1 MSQQGFQQ
9 APQQQGSQRLQSTL
23 QARMEEMQ
31 QRVEVQQNKEKFAQQ
46 IANIHERAVNFCTK
60 YGQEDW
66 RTQLMVNFL
75 DVLYMV
81 QDTMEVIE
89 SVREVADCMN
99 YMMTFTN
106 NTLQIMDQ
114 MMSVKVQGG
123 GFFANLRA
131 KRQSKKYSRSL
142 SQQFNQVAAYM
153 EGISQMGVTMSASMQ
168 MMSAK
173 MRAQTERA
181 TRKGGAAAP
190 AGGAPSRA
198 MAEVLKASG
207 ASASTPSA
215 PAAPADGGID
225 DIV

>member
-9 APQQQGSQRLQSTL
+9 QSPQQGSQRLQDSL
-23 QARMEEMQ
+23 QARMQEMQ

-114 MMSVKVQGG
+114 MMTVKVQNGG
-123 GFFANLRA
+123 LFANMRA
-131 KRQSKKYSRSL
+131 KAQSRKYSRSL
-142 SQQFNQVAAYM
+142 TQQFEQVSAYM
-153 EGISQMGVTMSASMQ
+153 QGISQMGVSMSASMQ

-173 MRAQTERA
+173 MRAQTARA
-181 TRKGGAAAP
+181 TKKGGAATAP
-190 AGGAPSRA
+190 GGAPSRA

-207 ASASTPSA
+207 ASAAPSA
-215 PAAPADGGID
+215 PAPSAPGGID
-225 DIV
+225 DII

>member
-9 APQQQGSQRLQSTL
+9 QAPQQGAQRLQDSL
-23 QARMEEMQ
+23 QARMQEMQ
-31 QRVEVQQNKEKFAQQ
+31 QRVEVQQNKERFAQQ

-131 KRQSKKYSRSL
+131 KSQSRKYSRSL
-142 SQQFNQVAAYM
+142 TQQFNQVSAYM
-153 EGISQMGVTMSASMQ
+153 QGISQMGVSMSASMQ

-173 MRAQTERA
+173 MKAQTARA
-181 TRKGGAAAP
+181 TSKGGASTAST
-190 AGGAPSRA
+190 GGAPSRA
-198 MAEVLKASG
+198 MQEVLKASG
-207 ASASTPSA
+207 ASAAPSA
-215 PAAPADGGID
+215 PAAPAGGGID
-225 DIV
+225 DII

>member
-9 APQQQGSQRLQSTL
+9 QAPQQGSQRLQGAL

-123 GFFANLRA
+123 GLFANMRA
-131 KRQSKKYSRSL
+131 KRQANKYSRSL
-142 SQQFNQVAAYM
+142 SQQFSQVSAYM
-153 EGISQMGVTMSASMQ
+153 QGISQMGVTMSASMQ

-173 MRAQTERA
+173 MRAQTARA
-181 TRKGGAAAP
+181 TKKGGASTAGAGAP
-190 AGGAPSRA
+190 PSRA
-198 MAEVLKASG
+198 MTEVLKASG
-207 ASASTPSA
+207 ASAAPSA